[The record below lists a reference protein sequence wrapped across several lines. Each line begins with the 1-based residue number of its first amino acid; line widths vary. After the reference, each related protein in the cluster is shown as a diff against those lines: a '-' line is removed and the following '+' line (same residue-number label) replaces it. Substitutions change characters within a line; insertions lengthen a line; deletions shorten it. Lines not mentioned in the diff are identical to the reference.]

1 MAEQENRTE
10 NVDALENASGAAVDN
25 SSDNTKEESLDYKRF
40 LEYNSAVNKQ
50 ISEANV
56 ETAADLNKH
65 LKDVTADTQMAQTM
79 LDSISNLPFDKL
91 IGGPL
96 NAAIAAQSEAA
107 KSTLKF
113 VQTAGLKDDKVIVVS
128 FEYIRNGTLKKFQI
142 PLITLVP
149 IPTFAIKAL
158 DYEFKIKLTADSRAD
173 VSIGNSLDTMWNAG
187 YNTSVPTEK
196 RPESKPESKPEVGA
210 TPGAENKPDGTDKS
224 GDAEAASE
232 GGDKKASKADG
243 AEQKQKAEGGTLTVP
258 EMGQAK
264 QKADEAKKQASIAA
278 QSSKLAEKAATS
290 QSKGLS
296 LSATIS
302 TKKDSKAT
310 RESKYSVEA
319 TMDVRIHAAQDDLP
333 SGLLTMLEVLNNAH
347 NTYDPDGE
355 LSVKPSESLPL
366 DSNGKAVFMVSYLNE
381 EGFYAPSSVS
391 CEGAAIDIVNKT
403 TARITF
409 RQEGVFT
416 ITAGKQTAVVTVE
429 NVPSTKPLI

>member
-1 MAEQENRTE
+1 MAEQENKTE

-25 SSDNTKEESLDYKRF
+25 SSGNNKEEDLNYKRF

-50 ISEANV
+50 ISEANI

-128 FEYIRNGTLKKFQI
+128 FEYISNGTLKKFQI

-158 DYEFKIKLTADSRAD
+158 DYEFKIKLTTDSRTN
-173 VSIGNSLDTMWNAG
+173 VSIGNSLDTMWNTG
-187 YNTSVPTEK
+187 YNTAVPTEK
-196 RPESKPESKPEVGA
+196 KPESKPDAGA
-210 TPGAENKPDGTDKS
+210 APDAESKPDGTDKS
-224 GDAEAASE
+224 GDAGAGSE
-232 GGDKKASKADG
+232 GGDKKASKGDA

-258 EMGQAK
+258 EVGQAK
-264 QKADEAKKQASIAA
+264 QKADEAKKQANIAA

-366 DSNGKAVFMVSYLNE
+366 DGNGKAVFMVSYLNE
-381 EGFYAPSSVS
+381 EGIYAPSSIK
-391 CEGAAIDIVNKT
+391 CEGAAIDIVSKT
-403 TARITF
+403 TARITL

-429 NVPSTKPLI
+429 KAPSTKPLT

>member
-1 MAEQENRTE
+1 MAEQENKTE
-10 NVDALENASGAAVDN
+10 NVDALKNASGAAVDD
-25 SSDNTKEESLDYKRF
+25 SSGNNKEESLDYKRF

-50 ISEANV
+50 ISEANI

-128 FEYIRNGTLKKFQI
+128 FEYISNGTLKKFQI

-158 DYEFKIKLTADSRAD
+158 DYEFKIKLTTDSRAN

-196 RPESKPESKPEVGA
+196 KTESKPESGA
-210 TPGAENKPDGTDKS
+210 APGVESKPDGTDKS
-224 GDAEAASE
+224 GDEGAGSE
-232 GGDKKASKADG
+232 EGDKKAAKDDA
-243 AEQKQKAEGGTLTVP
+243 AEQKAEGGTLTVP
-258 EMGQAK
+258 EVGQAK
-264 QKADEAKKQASIAA
+264 QKADEAKKQANIAA

-381 EGFYAPSSVS
+381 EGIYAPSSIN
-391 CEGAAIDIVNKT
+391 CEGASIDIVSKT
-403 TARITF
+403 TARITL

-429 NVPSTKPLI
+429 RAPSTKPLT